1 MPGSFISTHTGK
13 QSSKKFYGYIPYF
26 PYRFI
31 QLFRIIITYTCLFI
45 PSKQSW
51 LSLSAFYPILY
62 RVFILQIE
70 LLQDLTEYCR
80 YFYSMGLKFVFQ
92 ETSLAFEMVYQK
104 AIKRPQN
111 VLISSYLNGSPELQR
126 TKLIQIFNDETD
138 DKIVPDWTV
147 PSQYNDGI
155 NECINH
161 KTSSI
166 VVLRDTITFVSEKNV
181 SAQFNITSS
190 CRKKNESYIST
201 NQHLP
206 HLFSKPI
213 FKSRRENFTPR
224 NSVRSLPILQFF
236 HQHEKAALTYHSKAP
251 TFCFNPSWKLSLY
264 SLEQTLQRQYQKPDE
279 FRLNTK
285 KQYHEELFCPVFD
298 NKSRDI
304 ILPVYRSV
312 VTNSKILSF
321 QKSPLFF
328 SHNQRSSS
336 KKQHKSPSLTYG
348 YDALLRDRGMFGNR
362 SGNLVEYPTFPSLL
376 EAATRAWIELV
387 QKNPF
392 GKVNILLNKS
402 L

>member
-1 MPGSFISTHTGK
+1 M
-13 QSSKKFYGYIPYF
+13 
-26 PYRFI
+26 
-31 QLFRIIITYTCLFI
+31 
-45 PSKQSW
+45 
-51 LSLSAFYPILY
+51 
-62 RVFILQIE
+62 FILQIE

-111 VLISSYLNGSPELQR
+111 VLVSSDRNGSPELQT

-166 VVLRDTITFVSEKNV
+166 VVLRDTFTFVSEKNV
-181 SAQFNITSS
+181 SAQYNITSS
-190 CRKKNESYIST
+190 SRKKKKSYIST
-201 NQHLP
+201 KQHFR
-206 HLFSKPI
+206 HLTSKPI
-213 FKSRRENFTPR
+213 FKSRLENFTPK
-224 NSVRSLPILQFF
+224 NSVRSPPILQFF
-236 HQHEKAALTYHSKAP
+236 HQQEKAAITYHSKAP
-251 TFCFNPSWKLSLY
+251 TFCFNPSWKLSMY

-279 FRLNTK
+279 LLLNTK
-285 KQYHEELFCPVFD
+285 KQYHEELSCPMFD

-312 VTNSKILSF
+312 VINSKIPSF
-321 QKSPLFF
+321 QKCPLFF
-328 SHNQRSSS
+328 SNNQRSSS
-336 KKQHKSPSLTYG
+336 KKQHKSPILAYG
-348 YDALLRDRGMFGNR
+348 YDALLRNRGIVSNR
-362 SGNLVEYPTFPSLL
+362 SGSLIGYPTFPSLL

-392 GKVNILLNKS
+392 GKVNILIIKPL
-402 L
+402 